1 MQKRKTQHRQLNC
14 DSTRPCTQSEP
25 FDGADILTA
34 SRSVS
39 FLFPGFQFSS
49 SRLSL
54 FCLGTTS
61 LPLASLPAVAHHPR
75 LDRDLTPRIPTAA
88 THSPLNQ
95 VHRASDFEGT
105 NSSLR
110 SSRSRRIGSEL
121 SHDGELPE
129 TGKDWRGYVVAV
141 VLPRC
146 LFYPQGPQADSSPR
160 VGTYG
165 VVYKA
170 RDLANGGRIVALK
183 KIRLEAEDEGVPST
197 AIREISLLKE
207 MRDPNIVRLLNIV
220 HADGHK
226 LYLVMEFLDLDLKKY
241 MEALPVSDGG
251 RGKALPE
258 GTGAELHRL
267 GLGDSII
274 KKFMSQLCEGVR
286 YCHSHRVLHRD
297 LKPQNLLIDRDGNL
311 KLADFGLA
319 RAFGVPLRTYTHEVV
334 TLWYRAP
341 EILLGGRQY
350 STGVDMWSVGCIF
363 AEMCTRK
370 PLFPGDSEID
380 EIFKIFR
387 YAPSSLPEQIMRD

>member
-1 MQKRKTQHRQLNC
+1 MEKVRSPAPR
-14 DSTRPCTQSEP
+14 
-25 FDGADILTA
+25 
-34 SRSVS
+34 SR
-39 FLFPGFQFSS
+39 
-49 SRLSL
+49 
-54 FCLGTTS
+54 T
-61 LPLASLPAVAHHPR
+61 
-75 LDRDLTPRIPTAA
+75 I
-88 THSPLNQ
+88 SPSPK
-95 VHRASDFEGT
+95 A
-105 NSSLR
+105 NSS
-110 SSRSRRIGSEL
+110 
-121 SHDGELPE
+121 
-129 TGKDWRGYVVAV
+129 T
-141 VLPRC
+141 
-146 LFYPQGPQADSSPR
+146 
-160 VGTYG
+160 GTYG

-207 MRDPNIVRLLNIV
+207 MKDPNILRLFNIV

-226 LYLVMEFLDLDLKKY
+226 LYLVCEFLDLDLKKY

-258 GTGAELHRL
+258 GSAPHLAQL
-267 GLGDSII
+267 GLGEAVV
-274 KKFMSQLCEGVR
+274 KKFMLQLCAGIR

-297 LKPQNLLIDRDGNL
+297 LKPQNLLISKEGNL

-350 STGVDMWSVGCIF
+350 STGVDMWSAGCIF

-387 YAPSSLPEQIMRD
+387 YVMTAMMWGNE